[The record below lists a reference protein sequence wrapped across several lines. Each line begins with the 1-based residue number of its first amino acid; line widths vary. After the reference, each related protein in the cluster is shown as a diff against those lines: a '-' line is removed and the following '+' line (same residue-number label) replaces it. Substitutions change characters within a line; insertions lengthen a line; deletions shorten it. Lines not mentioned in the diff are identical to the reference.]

1 MQGNG
6 RAGRRGKKTRY
17 RRDVEEL
24 LRDLVI
30 IAQYQRMSHYGLAGF
45 GTAAAYAAAL
55 GEKNDAGK
63 LSAIVKDIYK
73 ADEYTTQLAERAEKA
88 AARSG

>member
-1 MQGNG
+1 
-6 RAGRRGKKTRY
+6 
-17 RRDVEEL
+17 
-24 LRDLVI
+24 
-30 IAQYQRMSHYGLAGF
+30 MSHYGLAGF

-88 AARSG
+88 AAKSG